1 MASFTLS
8 TLRTNIANRINFTV
22 PAASGTFITV
32 AQANADINASIA
44 ELYDLL
50 VEKFGNDYYASS
62 TTFSL
67 VNGTAAYNLPADFF
81 KLLGVDYQV
90 ASGEYLTLKPFM
102 ISERNQYTR
111 SIVRGLVGAE
121 FLRYQIRGSQIVFSP
136 TPTTTNT
143 IQLLYIP
150 LPTTLSADGDT
161 FAGFNGWEEYVII
174 DCCIKW
180 LAKEESDTAS
190 YERQKQNLI
199 ARIQSS
205 AGNRDAGFSPRI
217 TNVRS
222 LDYESDAEFREF

>member
-161 FAGFNGWEEYVII
+161 FAGFNGW
-174 DCCIKW
+174 
-180 LAKEESDTAS
+180 
-190 YERQKQNLI
+190 
-199 ARIQSS
+199 
-205 AGNRDAGFSPRI
+205 
-217 TNVRS
+217 
-222 LDYESDAEFREF
+222 